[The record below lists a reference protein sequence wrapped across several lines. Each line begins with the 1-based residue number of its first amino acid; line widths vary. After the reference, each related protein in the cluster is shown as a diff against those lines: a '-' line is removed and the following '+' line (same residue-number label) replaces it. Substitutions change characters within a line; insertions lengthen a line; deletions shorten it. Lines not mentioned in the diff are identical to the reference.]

1 MNKKIS
7 NIAVLGSGIM
17 GSGIA
22 CHFANI
28 GVEVLLLDICP
39 KELNESEK
47 KKNLSLESKEVKNRI
62 VNDMFNKCIKS
73 KPSPIYNKKFIKRV
87 TLGNFEDDINKIS
100 EVDWIIE
107 VVVEKLE
114 IKKTVFDLVEKHRT
128 EGTLVTSN
136 TSGIPIKLMNEED
149 PMILRKILP

>member
-47 KKNLSLESKEVKNRI
+47 KKNLSLVCHTKWIQEREYKNGCFCHWGKQKR
-62 VNDMFNKCIKS
+62 NHKCKS
-73 KPSPIYNKKFIKRV
+73 
-87 TLGNFEDDINKIS
+87 L
-100 EVDWIIE
+100 
-107 VVVEKLE
+107 
-114 IKKTVFDLVEKHRT
+114 
-128 EGTLVTSN
+128 
-136 TSGIPIKLMNEED
+136 
-149 PMILRKILP
+149 